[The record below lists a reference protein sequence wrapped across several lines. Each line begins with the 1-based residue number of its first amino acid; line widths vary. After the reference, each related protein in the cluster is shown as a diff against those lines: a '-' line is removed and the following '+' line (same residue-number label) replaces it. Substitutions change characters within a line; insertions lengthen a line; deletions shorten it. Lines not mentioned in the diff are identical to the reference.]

1 MPKTT
6 KFSELRAKMSPEARA
21 EARRL
26 ADEDL
31 KEMPLHELRA
41 ARHLTQQQLAKS
53 LDMTQA
59 AVSQL
64 EQRTDVYL
72 STLENFVEAMGGRL
86 EMYAVFPD
94 GKVKPRSF
102 SSMRIQSGAST
113 QHWKGIGLIGKYFVV
128 SSSKQQIKTAGNRAH
143 VKARG
148 VPLWCRVR
156 SPNGVQSLRKPPV
169 ASTGVQE
176 AFR

>member
-6 KFSELRAKMSPEARA
+6 KFSELRTRMTPQARA

-31 KEMPLHELRA
+31 KAIPLHELRA
-41 ARHLTQQQLAKS
+41 ARHLTQQQLAMT

-64 EQRTDVYL
+64 EQRTDIYL
-72 STLENFVEAMGGRL
+72 STLQNFVEAMGGRL

-94 GKVKPRSF
+94 GKVKLGLERE
-102 SSMRIQSGAST
+102 AS
-113 QHWKGIGLIGKYFVV
+113 
-128 SSSKQQIKTAGNRAH
+128 
-143 VKARG
+143 
-148 VPLWCRVR
+148 
-156 SPNGVQSLRKPPV
+156 
-169 ASTGVQE
+169 
-176 AFR
+176 

>member
-1 MPKTT
+1 MRELRVQHQGRPYRVLYIFAPRRVALLLLGGDKTGDDRWYEKTYRWQINSTTITLPRLRRKTMPKTT
-6 KFSELRAKMSPEARA
+6 KFRELREKMRPEARA

-26 ADEDL
+26 ADEDR

-41 ARHLTQQQLAKS
+41 ARHLTQQQLAQT

-64 EQRTDVYL
+64 EQRTDIYL

-94 GKVKPRSF
+94 GKVKL
-102 SSMRIQSGAST
+102 
-113 QHWKGIGLIGKYFVV
+113 GLD
-128 SSSKQQIKTAGNRAH
+128 R
-143 VKARG
+143 
-148 VPLWCRVR
+148 
-156 SPNGVQSLRKPPV
+156 
-169 ASTGVQE
+169 
-176 AFR
+176 

>member
-26 ADEDL
+26 AGQDL

-41 ARHLTQQQLAKS
+41 ARHLTQQQLAKT

-94 GKVKPRSF
+94 GKVKLGLERE
-102 SSMRIQSGAST
+102 AS
-113 QHWKGIGLIGKYFVV
+113 
-128 SSSKQQIKTAGNRAH
+128 
-143 VKARG
+143 
-148 VPLWCRVR
+148 
-156 SPNGVQSLRKPPV
+156 
-169 ASTGVQE
+169 
-176 AFR
+176 

>member
-6 KFSELRAKMSPEARA
+6 KFSELRAKMSPEARG

-26 ADEDL
+26 ADKDL

-41 ARHLTQQQLAKS
+41 SRHLTQQQLAHT

-72 STLENFVEAMGGRL
+72 STLENFIEAMGGRL
-86 EMYAVFPD
+86 EMYALFPD
-94 GKVKPRSF
+94 GRVKLGLERE
-102 SSMRIQSGAST
+102 AS
-113 QHWKGIGLIGKYFVV
+113 
-128 SSSKQQIKTAGNRAH
+128 
-143 VKARG
+143 
-148 VPLWCRVR
+148 
-156 SPNGVQSLRKPPV
+156 
-169 ASTGVQE
+169 
-176 AFR
+176 